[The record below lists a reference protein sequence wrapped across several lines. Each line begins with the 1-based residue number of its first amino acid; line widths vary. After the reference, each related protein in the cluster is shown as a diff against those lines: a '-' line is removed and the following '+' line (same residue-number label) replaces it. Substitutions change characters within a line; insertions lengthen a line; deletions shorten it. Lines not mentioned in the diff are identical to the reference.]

1 MKAPTNIPQWYWYD
15 QWDVQVKAYAAEHGL
30 RYYNFLEV
38 TDEIG
43 IDYMTDT
50 YDQGAHLNLS
60 GAEKLSRY
68 FGKILVD
75 ELGLTSHKGDPAYDA
90 VWADLADKHQRIKQT
105 QEKLLEENG
114 KLTGFTGLE

>member
-1 MKAPTNIPQWYWYD
+1 
-15 QWDVQVKAYAAEHGL
+15 VQVKAYAEKYSV

-43 IDYMTDT
+43 LDYMTDT

-60 GAEKLSRY
+60 GAEKLSKY
-68 FGKILVD
+68 FGGILVD
-75 ELGLTSHKGDPAYDA
+75 ELGLTSHKGDAAYDS
-90 VWADLADKHQRIKQT
+90 VWADLVDKHQRIKQT
-105 QEKLLEENG
+105 QERLLEENG